1 MSILEEISK
10 LTQPVFDLPDLE
22 DEDVDGTAS
31 KTLKS
36 TPTEGVDVPPRRVRK
51 AIDLSIDDSCKY
63 GGTKVSRNDVFD
75 EFSEMTGLGDQLK
88 ENGGEASSSDGEED
102 SIQESNGEP
111 RFHFLQYSQHF
122 LLYKVIPFQRDQRAE
137 RKFAHLGE

>member
-1 MSILEEISK
+1 MSILEEIGK

-36 TPTEGVDVPPRRVRK
+36 IAAESVDVPPRRVRK

-75 EFSEMTGLGDQLK
+75 EFSEMAGLGDQSK
-88 ENGGEASSSDGEED
+88 ENGDDASSSDGEGG
-102 SIQESNGEP
+102 SVIESNGDKFGEP
-111 RFHFLQYSQHF
+111 S
-122 LLYKVIPFQRDQRAE
+122 DE
-137 RKFAHLGE
+137 SGDDDGEHSE